1 MKGKRKGKEKGKGR
15 EGKGRQG
22 RRRRTEERRGGASA
36 RLCSTDRPT
45 DRPIDGRKEGASS
58 VMLIPMLLGLPLSI
72 LSSHICWS
80 FPSPCSSLQFPIA
93 ASVYVLCVCVCV
105 SLSLS
110 LSSIACSL
118 VPPPTHPPTSALLP
132 CLSVMLPT
140 SESDFGRDLSSGFLF
155 LSGYDDGNNAAAAAA
170 VAFCFPRFNVLA

>member
-1 MKGKRKGKEKGKGR
+1 
-15 EGKGRQG
+15 
-22 RRRRTEERRGGASA
+22 
-36 RLCSTDRPT
+36 
-45 DRPIDGRKEGASS
+45 

-80 FPSPCSSLQFPIA
+80 FPSPSSSLQFPIA

-105 SLSLS
+105 CVSLSLSLSLS